1 MMESVQK
8 EMREMKQI
16 YDGRMRELNDQ
27 LQDRMRNL
35 QRVERQN
42 LSLQEKNIKLNNMLQ
57 NMEVQ

>member
-1 MMESVQK
+1 MESVQK

-16 YDGRMRELNDQ
+16 YEGRMRELNDQ

-42 LSLQEKNIKLNNMLQ
+42 VQLMEKNIKLSNMVQ

>member
-1 MMESVQK
+1 MESVQK